1 MTIRRSAPRA
11 DSAGRRPRQERGQR
25 RVEAILDAAAEAVAE
40 SGVARLTMQ
49 DVGRRSGTTAGS
61 LYHFFPDREAVLHAL
76 GERHARRLEALAATL
91 RATPQAEWARLATPL
106 AVDRFLDPF
115 LGYLADHPDLLQM
128 MRADAPARPA
138 GRDPALDAA
147 LVSLAACVIG
157 ARCPQAEV
165 EERRARAA
173 TTIAIVEGLVGLVA
187 RAEPSGRARLTAEL
201 KRALVA
207 YFDACADP
215 PPA

>member
-1 MTIRRSAPRA
+1 MQTEQQ
-11 DSAGRRPRQERGQR
+11 GRTPRQERGRR
-25 RVEAILDAAAEAVAE
+25 RVDAVVDAAAALLVEQGVE
-40 SGVARLTMQ
+40 GVTMHGVARRART
-49 DVGRRSGTTAGS
+49 SIGS